1 MKSYFF
7 NILDLMT
14 ALRRSVISTF
24 AVAIAFTSFAEPLPG
39 KPGELITV
47 DVSTEAASVQLPG
60 VEARLVAV
68 VAPSGVFTLQGP
80 AFATNAITGLSATL
94 ISDYYAES
102 HGANSFAVSVELRRQ
117 AGYTDL
123 VALDAF
129 GSPKTGKQ
137 IARGRAARTAGEEY
151 DSATTYFALLELSLV
166 ASPQSGKFD
175 LATTVVYGPPFDEAL
190 DIPLTGSSA
199 PLSFM
204 GTKITPTVI
213 RLPETDPESELP
225 AGKRPSVLMLFNPTK
240 AFPAFEVQAVR
251 EDGTAVRSYDRPDL
265 SRAPG
270 NGKAQWVFGSPE
282 QISKA
287 SIVKFSFRGYRLQ
300 PIVWKNIALPAGIT
314 PAN

>member
-1 MKSYFF
+1 MLPSRCSLFHSIFF
-7 NILDLMT
+7 
-14 ALRRSVISTF
+14 
-24 AVAIAFTSFAEPLPG
+24 AFTSAFAAFAEPVPG
-39 KPGELITV
+39 KPGELSTV
-47 DVSTEAASVQLPG
+47 DVSAEAASVQLPG

-68 VAPSGVFTLQGP
+68 IAPGGVFTLQGP

-137 IARGRAARTAGEEY
+137 IARGRAATTAGEEY

-175 LATTVVYGPPFDEAL
+175 LATTVIYGPPFDEAL
-190 DIPLTGSSA
+190 DIPLSGSST

-204 GTKITPTVI
+204 GTEITPTVI
-213 RLPETDPESELP
+213 RLPETDPEVELP
-225 AGKRPSVLMLFNPTK
+225 ASKRPAVSLLFAPNK
-240 AFPAFEVQAVR
+240 AFAAFEVQAVR
-251 EDGTAVRSYDRPDL
+251 EDGSAVRAYDRPDL
-265 SRAPG
+265 SRAPS
-270 NGKAQWVFGSPE
+270 NGKARWVFGQPE

-287 SIVKFSFRGYRLQ
+287 SIAKFAFRGYRLQ
-300 PIVWKNIALPAGIT
+300 PIVWKNIALPSGIA
-314 PAN
+314 PGK

>member
-1 MKSYFF
+1 MSNSFSFPAGVRACFIALFF
-7 NILDLMT
+7 
-14 ALRRSVISTF
+14 
-24 AVAIAFTSFAEPLPG
+24 AIACVAFAEPSPG
-39 KPGELITV
+39 KAGELIAV

-68 VAPSGVFTLQGP
+68 VAPGGVFTLQGP

-190 DIPLTGSSA
+190 DIPLTGSSK

-213 RLPETDPESELP
+213 RLPETDPESEVP
-225 AGKRPSVLMLFNPTK
+225 AGKRPAVSLLFAPNK

-251 EDGTAVRSYDRPDL
+251 EDGTALRSYDRPDL
-265 SRAPG
+265 SSAPT
-270 NGKAQWVFGSPE
+270 NGKAQWVFGKPDP
-282 QISKA
+282 ISKA
-287 SIVKFSFRGYRLQ
+287 SIAKFSFRGYRLQ
-300 PIVWKNIALPAGIT
+300 PIVWKNIALPGGI
-314 PAN
+314 AVGK